1 MTMSH
6 STGTTVLERI
16 PASFRD
22 PGGHV
27 YVLNNRI
34 VRTVLESRAEDF
46 NYVLSTG
53 ILDTLAQARMVL
65 PFEQMRGEIPASA
78 DFGDVKAWLEVPRL
92 PFVSFPY
99 EWVFSGLKAAA
110 LLHLDVHLAALD
122 AGVTLSDAS
131 AYNIQFSG
139 ARPIFIDHLSFR
151 RYRDGEFWLGHRQ
164 FCEQFLIPLLLHS
177 RFGVPHNSWYR
188 GTLEGIPLD
197 DFARML
203 RLRDLFNWDIL
214 THIVVQSWFQR
225 ATSGNTVP
233 SEELKAPAVSLPRL
247 RFRRM
252 LDKLRR
258 WIAQLRPAGA
268 GKTVWQDYETT
279 HSYKSEEM
287 TRKRA
292 FVVQFVRERRPKQL
306 WDLGCNTGEFSRL
319 ALQEGADYVVG
330 FDMDHGAL
338 ETCFTR
344 ASQDSLALQTIV
356 TALDNPSPSQGWRER
371 ERQGLQERT
380 SADALVALALVH
392 HLAIARNIP
401 LGQIVDWLV
410 RLAPAG
416 VVEFIPKT
424 DPMVQR
430 LLSLREDIFPNYSLD
445 NFSLEL
451 ARNACI
457 VRTAQLSPNGRTLF
471 WYERL

>member
-1 MTMSH
+1 MSD
-6 STGTTVLERI
+6 STETAALERI

-22 PGGHV
+22 PSGHV
-27 YVLNNRI
+27 YALNDRI
-34 VRTVLESRAEDF
+34 IRTVLPHGMQEFD
-46 NYVLSTG
+46 YVLSTG
-53 ILDTLAQARMVL
+53 LLDTLAQARMVL
-65 PFEQMRGEIPASA
+65 PFERMRGAIPASA
-78 DFGDVKAWLEVPRL
+78 DFGDVKAWLEVPRI
-92 PFVSFPY
+92 PFISFPY
-99 EWVFSGLKAAA
+99 EWTFSGLKAAA
-110 LLHLDVHLAALD
+110 LLHLDIHIMVLD

-131 AYNIQFSG
+131 AYNVQFSG
-139 ARPIFIDHLSFR
+139 ARPVFIDHLSFR

-164 FCEQFLIPLLLHS
+164 FCEQFLIPLLLRS
-177 RFGVPHNSWYR
+177 QFGIPHNSWYR
-188 GTLEGIPLD
+188 GSLEGIPLD
-197 DFARML
+197 EFARML
-203 RLRDLFNWDIL
+203 RFRDYFSWDML
-214 THIVVQSWFQR
+214 THILVQSWFQR
-225 ATSGNTVP
+225 TTFSGSAPLGEMKTP
-233 SEELKAPAVSLPRL
+233 SASLPRP

-252 LDKLRR
+252 LDKLRQ
-258 WIAQLRPAGA
+258 WIAQLRPAGT

-279 HSYKSEEM
+279 HSYKSDEM
-287 TRKRA
+287 ARKKA
-292 FVVQFVRERRPKQL
+292 FVAQFIRERQPKQL
-306 WDLGCNTGEFSRL
+306 WDLGCNTGEFSTL
-319 ALQEGADYVVG
+319 ALQEGAAYVVG

-344 ASQDSLALQTIV
+344 ASQDSLALQTVV

-451 ARNACI
+451 ARSAGI
-457 VRTAQLSPNGRTLF
+457 VRTAQLSQNGRTLF